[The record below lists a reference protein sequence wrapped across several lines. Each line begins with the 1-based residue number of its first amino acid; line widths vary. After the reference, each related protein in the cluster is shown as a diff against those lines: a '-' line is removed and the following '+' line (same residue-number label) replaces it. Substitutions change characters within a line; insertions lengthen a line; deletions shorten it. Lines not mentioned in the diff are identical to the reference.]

1 MQLLANNSSHNTP
14 YGDFELLPEA
24 GWTIVQTFLDYESK
38 LLVVVTKNEQPSD
51 WKDTGLG
58 SQIIPSKYHLVEVEN
73 KKILTFEE
81 WKSYFSYHPKVVLS
95 ENGQYECTLKRTHL
109 EHQGLDIIQEEVVD
123 IQQGKVIFQ
132 EESIA
137 FNPYPRE
144 TFLDQLALE
153 EKARIRRANRNRKQ
167 DESE

>member
-1 MQLLANNSSHNTP
+1 MQLLPNTTQKSP

-24 GWTIVQTFLDYESK
+24 GWAIAQTFLDYESG
-38 LLVVVTKNEQPSD
+38 LLVVVTKNEQTQD

-58 SQIIPSKYHLVEVEN
+58 SQIIPSKYYLVEVDN

-81 WKSYFSYHPKVVLS
+81 WKGYFSYHPKVLLS

-109 EHQGLDIIQEEVVD
+109 GHQGLDIIQEEVVD
-123 IQQGKVIFQ
+123 VQQGKVIFQ

-153 EKARIRRANRNRKQ
+153 EKARIRRANRNRKR